1 MAGSTGVLVPPRGYL
16 QRLRSL
22 CDKHDLLLIFD
33 EVGRGGVELD
43 RRLRTAHAS
52 LTEISLCDAAAL
64 VSGVERF
71 SLSMIGDH
79 GLRAAGGRPLRGG
92 SLAAR

>member
-33 EVGRGGVELD
+33 EVGNLTVVCTPRM
-43 RRLRTAHAS
+43 LR
-52 LTEISLCDAAAL
+52 
-64 VSGVERF
+64 
-71 SLSMIGDH
+71 
-79 GLRAAGGRPLRGG
+79 
-92 SLAAR
+92 